1 MNGDLLSIGAVAEA
15 TGTTVPTIRHYDQL
29 GLVRVAARVG
39 GQRRFD
45 RDTVGRVN
53 FVRLAQEGGFRLD
66 EILSILDDRSGGWR
80 QLVDAKLDELHERRA
95 RMDEMIALL
104 IEMRECG
111 CDVVASCSRVGD
123 RLSGFEGA
131 RSPMQRVPQPREFL

>member
-111 CDVVASCSRVGD
+111 CDVVASCSRAGD
-123 RLSGFEGA
+123 RSTGFEGA
-131 RSPMQRVPQPREFL
+131 RRPLQRVR